1 MNSEPISTE
10 ALISPVDDLSIAE
23 VPQIGMSTVHR
34 APDER
39 PPAEEEQ
46 EESAFARA
54 QTLMINPDEESSG
67 PDSLA
72 FSAIAGSVPKYYVQG
87 VVLGQ
92 RACIITNL
100 LGGDSQTLFQPQMVW
115 TIGRNREA
123 ALPLRDRAL
132 SRRHAV
138 ILYVADEGFYL
149 VDLNSMNGSF
159 VNGGRIQQR
168 QLLKDGDR
176 LRLGSF
182 EFSFFSSKNSRS
194 IEPIHPE
201 VLARF
206 TGVKSR
212 TENFIDYS
220 ALEEPEVLF
229 RLPSED

>member
-1 MNSEPISTE
+1 MSSEPISSE
-10 ALISPVDDLSIAE
+10 SLISGLSVGDVTQVVMPAAPCLTNDLPDDIQE
-23 VPQIGMSTVHR
+23 
-34 APDER
+34 PDEL
-39 PPAEEEQ
+39 
-46 EESAFARA
+46 AFAKA
-54 QTLMINPDEESSG
+54 PTLMINSEEESSG
-67 PDSLA
+67 QDSLDLGTVVDTA
-72 FSAIAGSVPKYYVQG
+72 PKYYVQG
-87 VVLGQ
+87 IVLGQ
-92 RACIITNL
+92 RACIVTNL
-100 LGGDSQTLFQPQMVW
+100 LSGGSQTLFQPQMVW

-138 ILYVADEGFYL
+138 ILYVPEEGFYL

-159 VNGGRIQQR
+159 VNGIRLQQR
-168 QLLKDGDR
+168 QLLKDSDR
-176 LRLGSF
+176 IRLGSF
-182 EFSFFSSKNSRS
+182 EFSFFTSKNARS